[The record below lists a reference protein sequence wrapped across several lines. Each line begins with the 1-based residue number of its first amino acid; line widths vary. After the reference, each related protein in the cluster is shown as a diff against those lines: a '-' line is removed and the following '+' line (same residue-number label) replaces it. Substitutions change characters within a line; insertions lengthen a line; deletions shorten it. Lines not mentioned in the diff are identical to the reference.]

1 MNSNRWALS
10 PLTTTKVKSICDM
23 IRELCLS
30 KTYHTIPFKI
40 VCCNERFSYSS
51 TIYRAADIA
60 CYNTPNNL
68 ILWAL
73 IGCIYFKTEKRLYI
87 TVALEASL
95 LGQLF
100 IFGQSFS
107 LGRRPNYITLLFKV

>member
-1 MNSNRWALS
+1 MNSNRLALS

-23 IRELCLS
+23 IRALCLS
-30 KTYHTIPFKI
+30 KIYHTIPFKI

-73 IGCIYFKTEKRLYI
+73 IGCMYFKTEKRL
-87 TVALEASL
+87 
-95 LGQLF
+95 
-100 IFGQSFS
+100 
-107 LGRRPNYITLLFKV
+107 